1 MLRSLEFPTQAK
13 GWRVVGATAM
23 VFVALGMALIGCGKK
38 KSGDTSPDAA
48 LTGQLALSFEA
59 ANSNTKGT
67 SNLLGLTLREL
78 ATTPAQPDSIASGAP
93 DSFEV
98 NILSMDLKGADA
110 NFNIF
115 KSDTGKSIKITGS
128 EIDLSQLFTTYDCYK
143 ADGTP
148 ITLAAG
154 ETCKCGVD
162 KTGKLITPQADGSC
176 KLTNE
181 NGELIEITQPA
192 GLLDVAAR
200 DYSTL
205 SVTFA
210 PKAKIKGCVSAT
222 FKTTTATTTNGSS
235 GYQKYCTQTDKAST
249 NESIKPGHAV
259 FKGVTAQETEMYLSK
274 GWDSRSNNLNI
285 DFPIKDG
292 LKIAAGQKSNLTMVI
307 DVNRML
313 RFYNQGRSDQ
323 GPNPGFP
330 TDRSYFFT
338 TVFEDSL
345 FVFAGKAGAI
355 RGYSWQTSTCSGTFA
370 NIFTCSTPQ
379 SVDGW
384 LTLILDDKGTP
395 FAASA
400 MPDDDNNWTT
410 LKGSNRKASIG
421 IDASM
426 IKQNADG
433 TYDVSVSLG
442 NGGDPVIYKVD
453 LSKELNS
460 SFETDYRGLSG
471 QFGNGTTD
479 TFGRIKLTRGL

>member
-1 MLRSLEFPTQAK
+1 MSLKFAIRAK
-13 GWRVVGATAM
+13 SWRLVCATTM
-23 VFVALGMALIGCGKK
+23 VFVGVGLAGCGKK
-38 KSGDTSPDAA
+38 KSGETSPEAA

-59 ANSNTKGT
+59 ANSNTRGT
-67 SNLLGLTLREL
+67 SSLLGLSSHEL
-78 ATTPAQPDSIASGAP
+78 ATSPAQPDSIASGAP

-98 NILSMDLKGADA
+98 SILSMDLKGPDA

-115 KSDTGKSIKITGS
+115 KSDTGKSIKISGS

-181 NGELIEITQPA
+181 SGELIDITQPA
-192 GLLDVAAR
+192 GLLDVSAR

-222 FKTTTATTTNGSS
+222 FKQTDATTANNSF
-235 GYQKYCTQTDKAST
+235 GYQKYCTQTNKAST
-249 NESIKPGHAV
+249 NESIKPGHTD
-259 FKGVTAQETEMYLSK
+259 FQNGTAQETEMYLSK
-274 GWDSRSNNLNI
+274 GWESRANSINI

-313 RFYNQGRSDQ
+313 RFYNKGRSDQ

-330 TDRSYFFT
+330 TDRAYFFT

-345 FVFAGKAGAI
+345 FVFAGKAGSI
-355 RGYSWQTSTCSGTFA
+355 RGYSWQTATCSGTFA
-370 NIFTCSTPQ
+370 NAFTCSTPQ
-379 SVDGW
+379 SVEGW

-410 LKGSNRKASIG
+410 LKGGNRKASIG
-421 IDASM
+421 IDSSM
-426 IKQNADG
+426 IKKNADG

-442 NGGDPVIYKVD
+442 TDVEPTIYKVD